1 MELSEDLKY
10 RLAYLTL
17 RLVFDAKLSKSADP
31 GTAPGMLAFLDVLA
45 GTAMA
50 GEAGGKKYASQ
61 RDKIESFIDAEF
73 GDDIM
78 ELVNRAVSE
87 IA

>member
-1 MELSEDLKY
+1 MDLNEDLKY
-10 RLAYLTL
+10 RLAYLTV
-17 RLVFDAKLSKSADP
+17 RLMFDAKLSSADP
-31 GTAPGMLAFLDVLA
+31 NAYPGLLAFLDVLA

-50 GEAGGKKYASQ
+50 GEAGGKRYASQ

-73 GDDIM
+73 GDEM
-78 ELVNRAVSE
+78 LALVNRAVAE

>member
-17 RLVFDAKLSKSADP
+17 RLVFDRKLSSGDP
-31 GTAPGMLAFLDVLA
+31 NAAPGMLAFLDVLA
-45 GTAMA
+45 GTTMA
-50 GEAGGKKYASQ
+50 GEAGGKRYASQ

-73 GDDIM
+73 GDEM
-78 ELVNRAVSE
+78 LELVNRAVAE
-87 IA
+87 LA